1 VATNPFLVRGRD
13 QDTRFADRQR
23 KDSLEDTASHIPSTS

>member
-1 VATNPFLVRGRD
+1 VATNPSLVRGRD

-23 KDSLEDTASHIPSTS
+23 EDSLEDTASHIPSTS